1 MSNQVFEVFVISRR
15 GEPARH
21 VGSVVAP
28 DSVLA
33 LHQAKETYTRRME
46 CVSLWVAP
54 RSAIT
59 TFTQEEE
66 ILFKVAQ
73 AKGYRQAGYFTRHSE
88 QTADQGSA

>member
-1 MSNQVFEVFVISRR
+1 MPNQVFEVFVIPRR

-28 DSVLA
+28 DPVLA

-46 CVSLWVAP
+46 CVSLWVVP

-59 TFTQEEE
+59 TFAQEEE
-66 ILFKVAQ
+66 ILFKIAQ
-73 AKGYRQAGYFTRHSE
+73 AKDYRQAGYFTRHSE
-88 QTADQGSA
+88 QTADQGST